1 VDKEILQFCVAR
13 RSEAPLARTPRTA
26 VKEQRTKI
34 KEQRTSE
41 GVKEMRGRE
50 EAGEGGVE
58 GGVEGRNRRG
68 EEPYGWKEGRA
79 ERR

>member
-1 VDKEILQFCVAR
+1 MKRRRKGELERLERRVDKEILQFCVAR

-58 GGVEGRNRRG
+58 G
-68 EEPYGWKEGRA
+68 
-79 ERR
+79 